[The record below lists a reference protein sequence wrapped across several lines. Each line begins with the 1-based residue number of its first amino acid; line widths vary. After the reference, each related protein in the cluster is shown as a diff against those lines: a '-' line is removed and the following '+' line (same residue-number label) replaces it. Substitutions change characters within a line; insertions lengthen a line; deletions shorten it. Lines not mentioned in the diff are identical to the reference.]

1 MVRPSLFRLHDAC
14 FCFFFSLFFFFFP
27 WRLCHSCWR
36 RPDAL
41 TPPAHSCILH
51 ASLCACQSTLSVS
64 LSLHLNS
71 SNNPHRA
78 ILRHFA
84 STIRNAV
91 FFAFR
96 SWLAERHRLV
106 IPSVGFL
113 EHLQV
118 LVTWARDLIKGSGP
132 ARTNSTI
139 KWHGRGGQN
148 NYVLSLSCFPVIQS
162 SPRTFSSSSY
172 YQCAS
177 HC

>member
-1 MVRPSLFRLHDAC
+1 MRAFVS
-14 FCFFFSLFFFFFP
+14 FSLFFFFSSHGGYATVVGGALMR
-27 WRLCHSCWR
+27 WRLLPTRVSFM
-36 RPDAL
+36 P
-41 TPPAHSCILH
+41 
-51 ASLCACQSTLSVS
+51 LCAPVS
-64 LSLHLNS
+64 LHSLSRSLS
-71 SNNPHRA
+71 TWTRVI
-78 ILRHFA
+78 ILTGPSCVILPQQLGMRSFF
-84 STIRNAV
+84 